1 MSNTEIA
8 TMQSLQEKVK
18 EKISSVFMEMIPD
31 EMMDQLVKTAME
43 NWIKTELPAL
53 VKKDMEAKYKEKFY
67 ELLNDR
73 SFWDYNNLTHRGK
86 LPMDALSQI
95 VSQSSSALMQSFM
108 EQAVFNGVQKLRNNT
123 Y

>member
-1 MSNTEIA
+1 M
-8 TMQSLQEKVK
+8 K
-18 EKISSVFMEMIPD
+18 
-31 EMMDQLVKTAME
+31 
-43 NWIKTELPAL
+43 
-53 VKKDMEAKYKEKFY
+53 

-73 SFWDYNNLTHRGK
+73 SFWDHGNQVHRNK

-108 EQAVFNGVQKLRNNT
+108 EQAVFNGVQKLRGS

>member
-1 MSNTEIA
+1 
-8 TMQSLQEKVK
+8 
-18 EKISSVFMEMIPD
+18 
-31 EMMDQLVKTAME
+31 MMTQLVKTAIE
-43 NWIKTELPAL
+43 NYIKTELPAL
-53 VKKDMEAKYKEKFY
+53 VKKEMEAAYKEKMK

-73 SFWDYNNLTHRGK
+73 SFWDYGNLAHRNK

-108 EQAVFNGVQKLRNNT
+108 EQAVFNGVQKLRNGT